1 MNPSDFADHCHQV
14 AAERARQCGGTAAQ
28 PGCDG
33 GNIGPDGKPLSTAE
47 MLIGLFQS
55 FRPDGEGLGDLL
67 EPLPQAPQLLD
78 RILPLYEVA
87 GSGQRP
93 GGGKDAF
100 FVVRDA
106 PELAPELAKQLGMQW
121 LQGLQTIASQTG
133 QHAISEHLGTDIE
146 IRVLQGKAP
155 KHPKEPV
162 DRSKLLT
169 IIADQLP
176 EILNDLHSGAGSL
189 NDADEQTAETH
200 ASLLAPAY
208 YFIACDAMLRDYL
221 MWPFLAETL
230 TAADPLQAYFELWSH
245 GVKARS
251 FRDQQLDLYLPMPT

>member
-1 MNPSDFADHCHQV
+1 MNPSDFASHCHQI
-14 AAERARQCGGTAAQ
+14 AAERARQCGGTTAQ
-28 PGCDG
+28 PGCEG

-55 FRPDGEGLGDLL
+55 FRPDGEGLGDLF
-67 EPLPQAPQLLD
+67 EPLPQSEQLLD

-100 FVVRDA
+100 FVVRGA
-106 PELAPELAKQLGMQW
+106 PELAPEQAKQLGKQW
-121 LQGLQTIASQTG
+121 LQGLRTIASQTG
-133 QHAISEHLGTDIE
+133 QDSISEHLGGDIE
-146 IRVLQGKAP
+146 VRVLQGKAP
-155 KHPKEPV
+155 KHPKEPG
-162 DRSKLLT
+162 DRSKLLN
-169 IIADQLP
+169 IISDQLP
-176 EILNDLHSGAGSL
+176 ETLTDMHAGSTS
-189 NDADEQTAETH
+189 DDDESAAETH

-221 MWPFLAETL
+221 MWPFLAEPMR
-230 TAADPLQAYFELWSH
+230 AADPLQAYFVLWSH

-251 FRDQQLDLYLPMPT
+251 FRDHQLDLYLPMPA